1 MTLACSALVIPALLV
16 DAQDARIA
24 DYTAFKAGSA
34 ALEAQ
39 NWEEAVEQLLRVPAH
54 KPVSPLTPRAVLLA
68 ASALIE
74 LNKPGDAQALI
85 RRYLTTLPSATAY
98 ATLAAASEKAGDRT
112 GAVQNWQRVYY
123 TYPRA
128 TEAAD
133 AEAAL
138 TRLEA
143 PPASPQLAV
152 ARAYRLLDSGDTGR
166 ARREIGAVLPRLTG
180 PERDVARVRGCP
192 SAACLLQLELSSAA
206 ADAERLYQLVGF
218 AHRVDS
224 DADVMKHAN
233 ALSRYPKSSWRLK
246 GIVAAGNHFLLKN
259 DAEHAKPF
267 YRACQADFATDAQA
281 AYCHW
286 KMIWYAHMR
295 RNPDA
300 PRLMRE
306 HLDRFPKSAN
316 SGAALYFLGA
326 HAELA
331 TRFPNSY
338 YTTLVRDK
346 PAVRGR
352 GALDWNANEVTLI
365 RVERARLL
373 GTAGEPDFADG
384 ELRFGAKNDTGA
396 QAHVLALEAANI
408 AGSEAGAYRGLRTIK
423 ALVPDYLLW
432 SFDAAPERFWR
443 AAFPMPWREAVEA
456 NSRERGLDP
465 FVVAALI
472 RQESEW
478 NPTVVSSARAYGL
491 MQVLPS
497 TGRQLGASP
506 ASRLFEP
513 EVNLRAGTRHLKSM
527 LDSFDG
533 QWEPTLAAYNA
544 GKTRAVAWLGWG
556 EFREPAEFIETIPF
570 SETRAYVQ
578 IVLRNA
584 DIYRRLYGRNDASAN

>member
-1 MTLACSALVIPALLV
+1 MLACSALVIPVLLL
-16 DAQDARIA
+16 DAQDPRIA
-24 DYTAFKAGSA
+24 DYTAFQAGSA
-34 ALEAQ
+34 AIEAQ
-39 NWEEAVEQLLRVPAH
+39 NWTEAVEQLLRVPAH
-54 KPVSPLTPRAVLLA
+54 KPASPLTPKAVLLA
-68 ASALIE
+68 AKALIE
-74 LNKPGDAQALI
+74 LNKPADAQSLI
-85 RRYLTTLPSATAY
+85 QQHLATLPSASAY
-98 ATLAAASEKAGDRT
+98 ATLATAAEKAGAR
-112 GAVQNWQRVYY
+112 AAAIENWQRVYY
-123 TYPRA
+123 RYPRSA
-128 TEAAD
+128 EAAD

-143 PPASPQLAV
+143 PPPAAQAAV
-152 ARAYRLLDSGDTGR
+152 GRAYRLLDSGDTARG
-166 ARREIGAVLPRLTG
+166 RRELGAVLPRLTG
-180 PERDVARVRGCP
+180 FERDVARVRSCQ
-192 SAACLLQLELSSAA
+192 SAACLVQLEVQAAA
-206 ADAERLYQLVGF
+206 ADAERLYQLVSF
-218 AHRVDS
+218 AHRNDT
-224 DADVMKHAN
+224 DADVIKYAN
-233 ALSRYPKSSWRLK
+233 AFLRYPKSSWRLK
-246 GIVAAGNHFLLKN
+246 AIVAAGNHFLMKN
-259 DAEHAKPF
+259 DAEHAEPF
-267 YRACQADFATDAQA
+267 YRACHTHFATDSQA

-286 KMIWYAHMR
+286 KLVWYAHIR

-306 HLDRFPKSAN
+306 HLDRFPQSVNA
-316 SGAALYFLGA
+316 GAALYFLGA

-331 TRFPNSY
+331 TRYPNSY
-338 YTTLVRDK
+338 YTTLLRDK
-346 PAVRGR
+346 PAGR
-352 GALDWNANEVTLI
+352 ARTPVDWNANEVTQI
-365 RVERARLL
+365 RIDRARLL
-373 GTAGEPDFADG
+373 GTAGEPDLADG
-384 ELRFGAKNDTGA
+384 ELRFAAKNDTGV
-396 QAHVLALEAANI
+396 QPHVLALEAANI

-423 ALVPDYLLW
+423 ALAPDYLLW
-432 SFDAAPERFWR
+432 SFDTAPDRFWR

-456 NSRERGLDP
+456 NSRERSLDP

-513 EVNLRAGTRHLKSM
+513 EVNLRIGTRHLKAM

-533 QWEPTLAAYNA
+533 RWEPTLAAYNA

-584 DIYRRLYGRNDASAN
+584 AIYRRLYGRAEGGAN